1 VKKITQ
7 ADLSWNQRLIGCV
20 SVFQRISK
28 QKQVSFATF

>member
-1 VKKITQ
+1 V
-7 ADLSWNQRLIGCV
+7 NENCPVFQRLIGCV